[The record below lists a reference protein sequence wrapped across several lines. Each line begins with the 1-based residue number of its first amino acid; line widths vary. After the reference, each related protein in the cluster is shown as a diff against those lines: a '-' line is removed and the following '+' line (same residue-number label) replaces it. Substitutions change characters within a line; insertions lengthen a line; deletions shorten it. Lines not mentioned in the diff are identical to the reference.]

1 VSSRELRRAGFK
13 DAAEFRLL
21 GKRNLSAEI
30 NAKREPDGTSCSTGR
45 GAELGII
52 DSFKTDLARSQAH
65 EYAFLQI
72 RAYMASLG
80 TSLFV
85 FRASISPDGI

>member
-52 DSFKTDLARSQAH
+52 DSLETDLARSQAH

-72 RAYMASLG
+72 RAYMA
-80 TSLFV
+80 
-85 FRASISPDGI
+85 